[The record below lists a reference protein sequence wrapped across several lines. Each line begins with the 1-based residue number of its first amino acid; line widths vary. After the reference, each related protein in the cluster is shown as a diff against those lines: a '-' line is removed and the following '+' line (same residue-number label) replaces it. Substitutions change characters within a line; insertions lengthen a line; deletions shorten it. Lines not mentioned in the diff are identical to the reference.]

1 MLSASTKKLLDKKN
15 HPSSLILHLPLI
27 IFLLFSVRI
36 DAQTSSVLEDRL
48 CKSWGLVKIEDG
60 TKTQNA
66 DDAQKDYRIIF
77 NQDHTVQQGLAPDGF
92 IPGTWTLDE
101 AKNEVVITDKST
113 KVSYTMKII
122 KLTTDELVL
131 QQIEDSR
138 TLIIYYKAS

>member
-1 MLSASTKKLLDKKN
+1 M
-15 HPSSLILHLPLI
+15 
-27 IFLLFSVRI
+27 
-36 DAQTSSVLEDRL
+36 
-48 CKSWGLVKIEDG
+48 
-60 TKTQNA
+60 
-66 DDAQKDYRIIF
+66 
-77 NQDHTVQQGLAPDGF
+77 QQGLAPDGF